1 MGKVP
6 TTDDSPL
13 ELSTGD
19 QEERSALTAL
29 ATALLERLDE
39 LTARCIDRF
48 HQDSDAYRDIPV
60 AELRS
65 ATATGIRAG
74 LASVTQLTGPGEEA
88 ASYAARIGEL
98 RARQGVPV
106 EAVMQSF
113 QVAAQVILG
122 AWDQEAARL
131 RVPTELVL
139 RVHDLSWA
147 WANFVMTHAARAHGR
162 ADLEL
167 AQHGAERRA
176 ELVRDLL
183 FGRLDDDQLDHACA
197 AHGLRPTGHYIAF
210 RASLGGA
217 TDISELNR
225 ALQKA
230 TETAHPL
237 TAIIDGDLAGLLTR
251 APDLDSGHIVALGP
265 AAVLAEISDSFAIA
279 SENLK
284 AAEAFG
290 RVGVHTPDGLGL
302 LPAVLMASDLGSRLD
317 GEHFSALD
325 HLGQF
330 GDQLEE
336 TVSAY
341 LASQRNIGATAH
353 KLGVHPNSIRHRLD
367 RFQQTTRLD
376 LRDTD
381 KLVIAWW
388 ILKRREMI
396 PTSPRAIDDD
406 GATHNPVRLGGGDVA
421 AQSVP
426 GDLDEVLNDRR
437 AGDVGAG

>member
-1 MGKVP
+1 LPHQPARLQHTERLNRIIHNRSSHAMGELP
-6 TTDDSPL
+6 TAEDCSL
-13 ELSTGD
+13 EISTGD
-19 QEERSALTAL
+19 DHERPALTAIE
-29 ATALLERLDE
+29 ATLLERLDE
-39 LTARCIDRF
+39 LTASCIDRF
-48 HQDSDAYRDIPV
+48 HQDSDAYRNIPV

-74 LASVTQLTGPGEEA
+74 LASVTQLTGPSEEA

-106 EAVMQSF
+106 EAIMQSF
-113 QVAAQVILG
+113 HIAAQVILG
-122 AWDQEAARL
+122 AWDQEAARIE
-131 RVPTELVL
+131 VPIEHVL

-167 AQHGAERRA
+167 AQHGAEQRA

-183 FGRLDDDQLDHACA
+183 FGRLDGVQLDLACA
-197 AHGLRPTGHYIAF
+197 THGLRPTGRYIAF
-210 RASLGGA
+210 RASLAGA
-217 TDISELNR
+217 ADISELNR
-225 ALQKA
+225 ALQNA
-230 TETAHPL
+230 TEVAHPL

-265 AAVLAEISDSFAIA
+265 ATVLAEISDSFAIA
-279 SENLK
+279 SENLE

-290 RVGVHTPDGLGL
+290 RRGVHSPDGLGL
-302 LPAVLMASDLGSRLD
+302 LPAVLASDLGTRLD
-317 GEHFSALD
+317 GQHFAALD
-325 HLGQF
+325 DLGHF

-336 TVSAY
+336 TVRAY

-353 KLGVHPNSIRHRLD
+353 QLGVHPNSIRHRLD

-381 KLVIAWW
+381 MLVIAWW
-388 ILKRREMI
+388 ILRRREMI
-396 PTSPRAIDDD
+396 PTSLRATED
-406 GATHNPVRLGGGDVA
+406 GATRDSDP
-421 AQSVP
+421 
-426 GDLDEVLNDRR
+426 
-437 AGDVGAG
+437 

>member
-1 MGKVP
+1 MGELP
-6 TTDDSPL
+6 TTPRSSL
-13 ELSTGD
+13 ELSTSD
-19 QEERSALTAL
+19 HEERSALAAIA
-29 ATALLERLDE
+29 ATLLERLDE
-39 LTARCIDRF
+39 LTTRCIDRF
-48 HQDSDAYRDIPV
+48 HQDSDAYRNVPV

-74 LASVTQLTGPGEEA
+74 LASVTQLTGPSDEA
-88 ASYAARIGEL
+88 ASYAAQIGEL
-98 RARQGVPV
+98 RARQSVPV

-113 QVAAQVILG
+113 HVAAQVILG
-122 AWDQEAARL
+122 AWDQEAARI
-131 RVPTELVL
+131 RVPIELVL

-183 FGRLDDDQLDHACA
+183 FGRLDDVQLEHACA
-197 AHGLRPTGHYIAF
+197 AHGLRPTGRYMAF
-210 RASLGGA
+210 RASLGGT

-225 ALQKA
+225 ALQNA
-230 TETAHPL
+230 TEVAHPL

-265 AAVLAEISDSFAIA
+265 ATVLTELSDSFAIA

-284 AAEAFG
+284 AAEAFARG
-290 RVGVHTPDGLGL
+290 GVHGPDGLGL
-302 LPAVLMASDLGSRLD
+302 LPAVLASDLGTRLD
-317 GEHFSALD
+317 GKHFSALD
-325 HLGQF
+325 DLGHF

-336 TVSAY
+336 TVRAY
-341 LASQRNIGATAH
+341 LANQRNIGATAH

-367 RFQQTTRLD
+367 RFEQTTRLD

-381 KLVIAWW
+381 QLVIAWW

-396 PTSPRAIDDD
+396 PTSPQTTDD
-406 GATHNPVRLGGGDVA
+406 GATRD
-421 AQSVP
+421 SDP
-426 GDLDEVLNDRR
+426 GLP
-437 AGDVGAG
+437 G